1 MAYSLRLP
9 DALDVQAR
17 QRADTMGISLNSLI
31 CVALDAYLKP
41 VDLVGSVKPAEL
53 AYPLVPMESVD
64 ALLAKRAP
72 QPVPAPRGRPGGK
85 SKRKGRR

>member
-17 QRADTMGISLNSLI
+17 QRSGQMGISLNSLI

-41 VDLVGSVKPAEL
+41 SDLVASVKPA
-53 AYPLVPMESVD
+53 SVVV
-64 ALLAKRAP
+64 L
-72 QPVPAPRGRPGGK
+72 PVAPAPVSPSASLLRPGGK
-85 SKRKGRR
+85 HKRKGRR